1 MLNDKIT
8 YKKNIPYNENNLI
21 EFDLLFIETYMKD
34 MNFVN
39 PNYDSNKPTKTFTE
53 KEIDELRDTFLSF
66 DSISHV
72 EFSWTLEFELLE
84 FYNFKDSK
92 ELKRL
97 FYLPNV
103 S

>member
-1 MLNDKIT
+1 MLIDKIT

-53 KEIDELRDTFLSF
+53 KEIDEIISLFKKLTLFVFVALS
-66 DSISHV
+66 
-72 EFSWTLEFELLE
+72 L
-84 FYNFKDSK
+84 
-92 ELKRL
+92 
-97 FYLPNV
+97 
-103 S
+103 